1 MAKMFCRSTS
11 ESSLSYGLMQ
21 ASMYLVE
28 VVLQPLVGK
37 VNANLLKPIGFK
49 VLKAEDVCGR

>member
-1 MAKMFCRSTS
+1 
-11 ESSLSYGLMQ
+11 MQ